1 MARRLIAELFVGK
14 ESGRELARKASEN
27 MEEKKEEEEKEEEE
41 EGTEWSA
48 GPLFFYF
55 GLSTSPE
62 KIASLKRIRLGFHNG
77 SVRSRTH
84 SYDSRIP

>member
-14 ESGRELARKASEN
+14 ESGREVARKTSEN
-27 MEEKKEEEEKEEEE
+27 MV
-41 EGTEWSA
+41 EGTGVEWSA

-77 SVRSRTH
+77 SVRSVPYH